1 MDYLDYYNSLPLISL
16 IVSALLLLLFV
27 IIYKDKKHETHY
39 FSLILLLVN
48 LFIVIYNF
56 DVIGYAFN
64 QMLIFNKLSHF
75 FIILILIG
83 SLLTILFS
91 KNYLIKSGYNYS
103 EFYILIFFS
112 LVGMV
117 LMVTAND
124 LIIVFLGIEVMS
136 IPFYVLAGFFRKRE
150 KSNESSLK
158 YFLLGSFA
166 TGFLLYG
173 LALIYGISTS
183 TNFSKISILL
193 PNLSQNLTFLI
204 GVSLLLVGLSFKI
217 AAFPFHS
224 YAPDVYEGSPTTI
237 SGFFSSVGKISAFAI
252 IILLFYNVLNKEI
265 IKIKEI
271 LIIISVLSMLIGS
284 IIAIVQKDI
293 KRMLAY
299 SSISHAGYVLIGII
313 SQSNYG
319 YYSVIYYLFVYL
331 FMQICAFG
339 LVSILENEKGEN
351 TKIANY
357 YGLGKNNPLIAFFIS
372 IMMLSLAGIPPFG
385 GFFAKYYIFLAA
397 IQSGFIWLAIFGA
410 IISVI
415 SVYFYINVI
424 QVMYFKDSY
433 DSIEYKIKW
442 NELLSL
448 GLSTIILLLTGIF
461 PETFINSISTL
472 F

>member
-1 MDYLDYYNSLPLISL
+1 MNYVDYYNSLPLISL
-16 IVSALLLLLFV
+16 TISALLLLLFV
-27 IIYKDKKHETHY
+27 IVYKEKNQKTFF
-39 FSLILLLVN
+39 FSLILLILN

-56 DVIGYAFN
+56 DVKGYAFN
-64 QMLIFNKLSHF
+64 QMLIFSKLSHF
-75 FIILILIG
+75 FIILILLG
-83 SLLTILFS
+83 SILTILFS
-91 KNYLIKSGYNYS
+91 FNYLSKSNYNFG

-112 LVGMV
+112 IIGMI
-117 LMVTAND
+117 LMVSAND

-136 IPFYVLAGFFRKRE
+136 IPFYVLAGFFRKRI

-173 LALIYGISTS
+173 LALIYGISTT
-183 TNFSKISILL
+183 TNFNKISFLL
-193 PNLSQNLTFLI
+193 PNLSQNLTFII

-252 IILLFYNVLNKEI
+252 IVLIFYNVLNKEI

-299 SSISHAGYVLIGII
+299 SSISHAGYILIGII
-313 SQSNYG
+313 TQTNYG
-319 YYSVIYYLFVYL
+319 YYSVVYYLFVYL

-339 LVSILENEKGEN
+339 LVSIIENENGDN
-351 TKIANY
+351 TKIINY
-357 YGLGKNNPLIAFFIS
+357 SGLGKNNPLLAFFLS
-372 IMMLSLAGIPPFG
+372 IMMFSLAGIPPFG
-385 GFFAKYYIFLAA
+385 GFFAKYYIFIAA
-397 IQSGFIWLAIFGA
+397 INSNLTWLAILGA

-424 QVMYFKDSY
+424 QVMYFKDSQEHN
-433 DSIEYKIKW
+433 SYKLKW
-442 NELLSL
+442 NEVLSL
-448 GLSTIILLLTGIF
+448 TFSTIVLLFTGIF
-461 PETFINSISTL
+461 PEYILNIISNL